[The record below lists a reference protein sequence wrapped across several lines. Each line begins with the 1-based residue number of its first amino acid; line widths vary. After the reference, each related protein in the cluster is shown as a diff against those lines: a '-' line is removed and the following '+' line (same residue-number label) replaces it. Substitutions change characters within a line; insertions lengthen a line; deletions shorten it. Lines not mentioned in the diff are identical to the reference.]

1 MACAVTL
8 SEWMHTEILDTFIIV
23 KQWTVHPID
32 HSFCS
37 HCMIRCFSH
46 CFVLC
51 RYSLVS
57 SLDASKLCTPNSA
70 RGCCL
75 FHTRR
80 QVIIQ
85 TNWELSTL
93 LSFSLYQ
100 LSCIR
105 TAKYLYFCR
114 FSVRKGCFVC
124 DRVLMDF

>member
-51 RYSLVS
+51 RYSLLS
-57 SLDASKLCTPNSA
+57 SLDASKLCTPNST
-70 RGCCL
+70 GICCCFTRDDNASFKPTENYRL
-75 FHTRR
+75 FWVFH
-80 QVIIQ
+80 
-85 TNWELSTL
+85 
-93 LSFSLYQ
+93 FHQ

-105 TAKYLYFCR
+105 KAKYLYPCR
-114 FSVRKGCFVC
+114 FPVRKGCFVC